1 MRMSIIGGGIAT
13 IYLELRVCVL
23 MSCLEC
29 NLHLETCV
37 CVCVRL
43 LMSMLGGGRTFLA
56 IKERHISIII
66 QMSSEST

>member
-1 MRMSIIGGGIAT
+1 M
-13 IYLELRVCVL
+13 L

-37 CVCVRL
+37 CVCVFAHVNAWWGEDL
-43 LMSMLGGGRTFLA
+43 LGY
-56 IKERHISIII
+56 KERHIAIII